1 MASTQPIHK
10 CHSCGFEGLRSFE
23 KAGNLLAVTSDC
35 RSWEDKF
42 LVGVCPQC
50 GLVQKVVDESWS
62 KSTKRIYSSY
72 DLYHQSADRSEQLIF
87 DQDIGVALPRSEVM
101 FRNFFRKFKI
111 PESGR
116 FLDLGCGTGPTLKAF
131 SAQVNNWSLFGFDPH
146 LPDRERV
153 LKIPNVCDVYEGEL
167 TDIENTFDLITA
179 VHVLEHVT
187 NPLSFLRGMRD
198 RMHENS
204 LAILQVPHFPDS
216 PFDISIFDHC
226 SHFSKQSIEILLAR
240 AGLQIEYLDTQLL
253 PKEISI
259 VARRTE
265 VVIQRN
271 QDNNLLSQQSAI
283 VEASIAWLSALQ
295 EQALTTKTD
304 VLGVFGTSIG
314 ANWLYGILHDRI
326 AFFVDE
332 DPLRYGRE
340 YRGRYVY
347 SPKDIPQGS
356 KVLMPLP
363 RDIACQIRERLNP
376 HQCEFILP
384 PEDALNN

>member
-10 CHSCGFEGLRSFE
+10 CHSCEFEGLRSFE

-50 GLVQKVVDESWS
+50 GLVQKVVDEFWS

-72 DLYHQSADRSEQLIF
+72 DLYHQSVDRSEQLIF

-101 FRNFFRKFKI
+101 FRNFFGKFKI

-167 TDIENTFDLITA
+167 ADIENTFDLITA

-187 NPLSFLRGMRD
+187 NPLSF
-198 RMHENS
+198 
-204 LAILQVPHFPDS
+204 
-216 PFDISIFDHC
+216 
-226 SHFSKQSIEILLAR
+226 
-240 AGLQIEYLDTQLL
+240 
-253 PKEISI
+253 
-259 VARRTE
+259 
-265 VVIQRN
+265 
-271 QDNNLLSQQSAI
+271 
-283 VEASIAWLSALQ
+283 
-295 EQALTTKTD
+295 
-304 VLGVFGTSIG
+304 
-314 ANWLYGILHDRI
+314 
-326 AFFVDE
+326 
-332 DPLRYGRE
+332 
-340 YRGRYVY
+340 
-347 SPKDIPQGS
+347 
-356 KVLMPLP
+356 
-363 RDIACQIRERLNP
+363 
-376 HQCEFILP
+376 
-384 PEDALNN
+384 

>member
-1 MASTQPIHK
+1 MASTQPIFK
-10 CHSCGFEGLRSFE
+10 CHSCEFEGLRSFE
-23 KAGNLLAVTSDC
+23 KSENLLAVTSDC
-35 RSWEDKF
+35 RSWENKF
-42 LVGVCPQC
+42 VVGICPRC
-50 GLVQKVVDESWS
+50 GLVQKVIDESW
-62 KSTKRIYSSY
+62 KESTKRIYSTY
-72 DLYHQSADRSEQLIF
+72 DLYHQSIDRSEQLIF
-87 DQDIGVALPRSEVM
+87 DQDIGAALPRSEVM

-131 SAQVNNWSLFGFDPH
+131 SGQVQNWSLFGFDPH

-167 TDIENTFDLITA
+167 ADIDSTFDLITA

-187 NPLSFLRGMRD
+187 NPLSFLKSMRE
-198 RMHENS
+198 RMHEHS
-204 LAILQVPHFPDS
+204 LAILQVPYFPDS

-226 SHFSKQSIEILLAR
+226 SHFSKQSIETLFAR
-240 AGLQIEYLDTQLL
+240 AGLQIEYLDTQLI

-265 VVIQRN
+265 VPIPVN
-271 QDNNLLSQQSAI
+271 QDNNLLSQQSVI

-295 EQALTTKTD
+295 EQALATKTD
-304 VLGVFGTSIG
+304 ALGVFGTSIG

-347 SPKDIPQGS
+347 APKDVPQGS
-356 KVLMPLP
+356 MVLMPLP
-363 RDIACQIRERLNP
+363 RNIASQIRGRLKPN
-376 HQCEFILP
+376 QYDFVLP
-384 PEDALNN
+384 PEVTLDS